1 MEGFCCQG
9 VFWMSFIPM
18 LVVVAMV
25 MGMGMKMGCLFVG
38 VLLIHTVPTHPT
50 ALEDQKTRSTFDN
63 RYSVPLGLLHTYR
76 NIVYDQKRR

>member
-1 MEGFCCQG
+1 
-9 VFWMSFIPM
+9 MSFIPM

-50 ALEDQKTRSTFDN
+50 ALEDQKTRSTFDKHGTLGTTLYIQKYCLRSRKKME
-63 RYSVPLGLLHTYR
+63 RYS
-76 NIVYDQKRR
+76 